1 MPPLPPLHTLP
12 PPPPNEGTQI
22 HASLALKFVYVFPS
36 TFFVFLNVMHRLIEC
51 ADCSTTVCTE
61 PYTNTPPGSPC
72 RCVLPM
78 QVGLGVS
85 VALYTF
91 FPLVSELAQEIAAGV
106 FMKQSQVRII
116 GANAPS
122 QQLEKTIVLIDLV
135 PLGERFDNSTA
146 LLTYLRFWKK
156 QVVINPSFFGDY
168 EVLYVRYL
176 GKQFLN
182 VKNFIFFPFLFILF
196 LDIYRSAT
204 FLGLPPPPPMAPFGI
219 AIIDDGPYSGNDNN
233 ARMIK
238 PLGVD
243 VHKRKR
249 KDGLA
254 GGVIAIIAVSGSVAL
269 VLFSAVALALL
280 FKHRDH
286 ASQPA
291 SVLQPLPPSVVKP
304 SGNSI

>member
-1 MPPLPPLHTLP
+1 
-12 PPPPNEGTQI
+12 
-22 HASLALKFVYVFPS
+22 
-36 TFFVFLNVMHRLIEC
+36 
-51 ADCSTTVCTE
+51 
-61 PYTNTPPGSPC
+61 
-72 RCVLPM
+72 M

-182 VKNFIFFPFLFILF
+182 VKNFFFLFFLF
-196 LDIYRSAT
+196 FSWI
-204 FLGLPPPPPMAPFGI
+204 FI
-219 AIIDDGPYSGNDNN
+219 E
-233 ARMIK
+233 
-238 PLGVD
+238 
-243 VHKRKR
+243 
-249 KDGLA
+249 
-254 GGVIAIIAVSGSVAL
+254 
-269 VLFSAVALALL
+269 VLHL
-280 FKHRDH
+280 
-286 ASQPA
+286 
-291 SVLQPLPPSVVKP
+291 
-304 SGNSI
+304 